1 MEVLLNLKVSSE
13 EFFDFL
19 IKSIVLDVNENS
31 KKQVSEKDIVRGFY
45 YTKNMQNKVGK
56 KARVK
61 ILIRELELN
70 KKYTAVFISGHGEN
84 IISYQVEELDDG
96 SIDVAYSEE
105 YIAEDKMSK
114 WNFNIVNVF
123 YKRRAKKKAIKL
135 VKNIEAY
142 IISNRGDNYINNKG
156 FWWNSSK
163 F

>member
-1 MEVLLNLKVSSE
+1 
-13 EFFDFL
+13 
-19 IKSIVLDVNENS
+19 
-31 KKQVSEKDIVRGFY
+31 
-45 YTKNMQNKVGK
+45 MQNKVGK
-56 KARVK
+56 EARVK

-135 VKNIEAY
+135 VKKIEAY
-142 IISNRGDNYINNKG
+142 IISNRGGEIND
-156 FWWNSSK
+156 
-163 F
+163 